1 MRVTVICSM
10 YPPALAPEA
19 PHAAL
24 LCKHLAA
31 AGADV
36 TLITSYMD
44 APRPR
49 GEGFVVRDVMPDWGW
64 RNAPRLFREL
74 NRSNPDV
81 VLLLYLGWI
90 YDRHPMV
97 TFLPSLCRRL
107 KRRPRVVVQF
117 ENTGGAENVT
127 GLRWI
132 CRRAAAVVSGG
143 RGLEFRY
150 GTLLRDSD
158 AVVAL
163 CEPHLKTLSKF
174 AASLNGR
181 ATVIPAPPLLR
192 IVDDPTGD
200 VRRRTRSRLGYAP
213 NDFVVAYFGY
223 VYPEKGVETVI
234 EAAGAALRRVPNLR
248 LLMIGGSPA
257 NLAERDPTYPDRL
270 RARVRELGLAERT
283 FWTGHCEP
291 DAEDASNY
299 LHAADACVLPFTQGI
314 RQNNSS
320 YAVVTSH
327 GLPVVTTRAD
337 DLEAEFRNQE
347 NVMLFNPGDAAA
359 AADCI
364 AAVAN
369 QPALRNALRT
379 GAIAYAHGRSSWG
392 AVTRQTLD
400 VLRPSP
406 TIVLVPPTQ
415 RFVRPAVS
423 PPPPIW
429 NAIPTTRVREMAG
442 ATTANVV
449 ATVAASD

>member
-36 TLITSYMD
+36 TLITSEMD

-49 GEGFVVRDVMPDWGW
+49 GDGFAVRDVMPDWGW

-81 VLLLYLGWI
+81 VLLIYLGWI
-90 YDRHPMV
+90 YDRHPMI

-107 KRRPRVVVQF
+107 KKQPRVVVQF
-117 ENTGGAENVT
+117 ENTGGAEPMKHIH
-127 GLRWI
+127 WI
-132 CRRAAAVVSGG
+132 CRKLAALAAGS
-143 RGLEFRY
+143 RGVEYRY

-158 AVVAL
+158 RVIAL
-163 CEPHLKTLSKF
+163 CEPHLRTLSKF
-174 AASLNGR
+174 TTALNGR

-192 IVDDPTGD
+192 IVDDRDGTA
-200 VRRRTRSRLGYAP
+200 RRQTRARLGYGP

-234 EAAGAALRRVPNLR
+234 EAAGAALSRVRNLR

-257 NLAERDPTYPDRL
+257 NLAERDPTYPERL

-291 DAEDASNY
+291 DADDASNY
-299 LHAADACVLPFTQGI
+299 LHAADACMLPFTQGI
-314 RQNNSS
+314 RLNNSS

-337 DLEAEFRNQE
+337 DLESEFRDRE
-347 NVMLFNPGDAAA
+347 NVMLFNPGDANA

-364 AAVAN
+364 ASVAN
-369 QPALRNALRT
+369 DPALRNALRT
-379 GAIAYAHGRSSWG
+379 GAIAFSRGRSSWD

-400 VLRPSP
+400 VLRPTP
-406 TIVLVPPTQ
+406 TTPLIPPSQ
-415 RFVRPAVS
+415 RVVRPAVS
-423 PPPPIW
+423 PMPPIW
-429 NAIPTTRVREMAG
+429 NAVRRAEVAG
-442 ATTANVV
+442 TS
-449 ATVAASD
+449 ASRSS

>member
-36 TLITSYMD
+36 TLITSRMD

-49 GEGFVVRDVMPDWGW
+49 GDGFAVRDVMPDWGW

-81 VLLLYLGWI
+81 VLLIYLGWI
-90 YDRHPMV
+90 YDRHPMI
-97 TFLPSLCRRL
+97 TFLPTLCRRL
-107 KRRPRVVVQF
+107 KKQPRVVVQF

-127 GLRWI
+127 GPRWVY
-132 CRRAAAVVSGG
+132 RRLAAMMSGG
-143 RGLEFRY
+143 PGVEYRY

-158 AVVAL
+158 KLIAL

-174 AASLNGR
+174 STDLNGR

-192 IVDDPTGD
+192 IVDDHGGAT
-200 VRRRTRSRLGYAP
+200 RRRTRAQLGYAP

-223 VYPEKGVETVI
+223 VYPEKGVETVV
-234 EAAGAALRRVPNLR
+234 EAAGAALGRVPNLR

-270 RARVRELGLAERT
+270 RARVRELSLAERT

-299 LHAADACVLPFTQGI
+299 LHAADACMLPFTQGV
-314 RQNNSS
+314 RLNNSS

-327 GLPVVTTRAD
+327 ALPVVTTRAE
-337 DLEAEFRNQE
+337 DLESEFRDHE
-347 NVMLFNPGDAAA
+347 NVMLFDPADANA

-364 AAVAN
+364 ASVAN
-369 QPALRNALRT
+369 EPALRNALRT
-379 GAIAYAHGRSSWG
+379 GAIAFSRGRSSWD

-406 TIVLVPPTQ
+406 ATPLIPPSQ
-415 RFVRPAVS
+415 RVIRPAVS
-423 PPPPIW
+423 AMPPIW
-429 NAIPTTRVREMAG
+429 NAVPAPRR
-442 ATTANVV
+442 AN
-449 ATVAASD
+449 AVAASSK